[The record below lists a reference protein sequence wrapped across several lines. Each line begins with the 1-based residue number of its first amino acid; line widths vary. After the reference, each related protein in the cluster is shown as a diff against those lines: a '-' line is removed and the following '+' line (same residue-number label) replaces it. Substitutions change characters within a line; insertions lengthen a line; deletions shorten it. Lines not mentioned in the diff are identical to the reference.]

1 LVPEVAL
8 PKLTAQQL
16 KEHNQQLV
24 LKAVYSGEAASRVAI
39 ARATSLTRPT
49 VSQIVAELLELGLVH
64 EAGPGESS
72 GGKPPTLLN
81 FTDDAFQIIALH
93 LGGRWT
99 VGVVTDLRG
108 RILTRASQPLDRR
121 DSESVLDGLWTV
133 LEELRQRTARPL
145 LGIGI
150 SAPGLVNH
158 HTGVVQYST
167 HLNWHDMPVIQRLA
181 ERCTGDTP
189 MYLENDTNLAALG
202 ERVFGVG
209 DGVDN
214 LVIVMVGSRGVG
226 AGLII
231 NGEIYHGTI
240 GGAGEIGHSPV
251 AGNGVVCMCGRRG
264 CLEAVSSGWA
274 LMGRASQAGLDYP
287 GSRIRLGSP
296 NGFTIDDLSAA
307 VAVGEPAAEALARE
321 AGHYLGLAV
330 ATLISTLNPQRVIIG
345 GSVAALGKPLFESL
359 EATVREHTLGLL
371 ADQTEIFPA
380 SLGNDA
386 YTLGAVA
393 QVLANELGVV

>member
-24 LKAVYSGEAASRVAI
+24 LNAIYSGEATSRVAI

-93 LGGRWT
+93 LGGRLT
-99 VGVVTDLRG
+99 VGLVTDLRG
-108 RILTRASQPLDRR
+108 RITTRASQPINRR
-121 DSESVLDGLWTV
+121 DSDSIIGGLCAV
-133 LEELRQRTARPL
+133 LEELRRETTRPL

-150 SAPGLVNH
+150 SAPGLVDH
-158 HTGVVQYST
+158 HTGVVRYST
-167 HLNWHDMPVIQRLA
+167 HLNWHDIPVVERLA
-181 ERCTGDTP
+181 ECCAGDVP
-189 MYLENDTNLAALG
+189 IYLENDTNLAALG

-226 AGLII
+226 AGLIV
-231 NGEIYHGTI
+231 NGEIYHGSI

-251 AGNGVVCMCGRRG
+251 AGNSVACMCGRRG

-274 LMGRASQAGLDYP
+274 LIGRASRAGLDYP
-287 GSRIRLGSP
+287 GSHTRLGSP

-345 GSVAALGKPLFESL
+345 GSVAALGKPLFDSL
-359 EATVREHTLGLL
+359 QCTVSEHTLGLL
-371 ADQTEIFPA
+371 AEATEIFPA

-393 QVLANELGVV
+393 QVLGNELGVV